1 MVIREHLNWADGTK
15 KCFRSC
21 YSDNF
26 QRQLQTTTLT
36 RGDTLMQ
43 YEGDREGNLG
53 LGNRDYINETRK
65 QASKVS
71 CPNLLLETRKLRK
84 RNSEMKE
91 DLSRRTTDCQ
101 MTLPRTDSENPC
113 QILPTTTTE
122 HCILWNYAPRSKQ
135 AEDNSQILSGG
146 NISQYFDRRSS
157 SPTCWWH
164 PFTNNEVRNWPLLSK
179 IHVHLWYKYHVN
191 FFTNPHL
198 RTPV

>member
-1 MVIREHLNWADGTK
+1 MVIREHLSWAGGTN

-36 RGDTLMQ
+36 RGDTLRQ
-43 YEGDREGNLG
+43 YEGDKEGNLG
-53 LGNRDYINETRK
+53 LGNRDYITETRK
-65 QASKVS
+65 RASKVS

-91 DLSRRTTDCQ
+91 DLSRRMIDCQ
-101 MTLPRTDSENPC
+101 MTLPRTDAENPC

-146 NISQYFDRRSS
+146 NMSQYFDGEVPAQPAGDIHL
-157 SPTCWWH
+157 PT
-164 PFTNNEVRNWPLLSK
+164 VR
-179 IHVHLWYKYHVN
+179 
-191 FFTNPHL
+191 
-198 RTPV
+198 